1 MTDTFSVTSERLTGS
16 LAVIALSGEVDIYTA
31 PQFKEH
37 MRELLDAGVTDLVV
51 DLTQVGFIDSTAL
64 GVLIGGVRRVN
75 SVGGAMALVVVTRP
89 VQRILSITGLDRV
102 FSLYDTREDALQ
114 SLA

>member
-1 MTDTFSVTSERLTGS
+1 
-16 LAVIALSGEVDIYTA
+16 
-31 PQFKEH
+31 
-37 MRELLDAGVTDLVV
+37 
-51 DLTQVGFIDSTAL
+51 
-64 GVLIGGVRRVN
+64 
-75 SVGGAMALVVVTRP
+75 MALVVVTRP